1 MILSM
6 SGQAW
11 LFLFTVIT
19 GFVIGFIYDIFRI
32 LRKTIPHSYLMVQL
46 EDILYWICVSLLM
59 FYFMLHRNYGEIR
72 LFSIAGAALGGVL
85 YFLTLSPV
93 IIKVSVA
100 VIGFFKRI
108 ILFLLDPIKWFC
120 KILLKGVRAIKQKT
134 KRKVR
139 LIFYIPFW
147 ALIVGAFVGLALMQY
162 SRYEEYR
169 LELNRLIAETE
180 QARQV
185 EANLRYQQAF
195 YESDAFIE
203 QLARERLNFV
213 RQDEII
219 FVNTA
224 E

>member
-19 GFVIGFIYDIFRI
+19 GFVIGFVYDIFRI
-32 LRKTIPHSYLMVQL
+32 LRKTIPHNHFMVQL

-85 YFLTLSPV
+85 YFLTLSL
-93 IIKVSVA
+93 IIMKTSVA
-100 VIGFFKRI
+100 VIEFIKRI
-108 ILFLLDPIKWFC
+108 LTFLLGPVKWFSG
-120 KILLKGVRAIKQKT
+120 LMLKGVRTIKK
-134 KRKVR
+134 KAKSKAR
-139 LIFYIPFW
+139 LLFYVPFW
-147 ALIVGAFVGLALMQY
+147 LLIIGTFIGLAVMQF

-169 LELNRLIAETE
+169 LELNRLVAETE
-180 QARQV
+180 QAEQV

-203 QLARERLNFV
+203 QLAREWLNFV